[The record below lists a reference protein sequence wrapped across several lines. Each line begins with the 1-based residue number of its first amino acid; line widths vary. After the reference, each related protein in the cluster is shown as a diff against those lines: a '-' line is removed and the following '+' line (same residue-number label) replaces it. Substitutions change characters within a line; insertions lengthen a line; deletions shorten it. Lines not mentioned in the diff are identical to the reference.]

1 MGDMQ
6 VLQDQL
12 EIGMPF
18 EAAALLAGFTFEE
31 IEVLERDEE
40 INHRV
45 QLAEANLM
53 SKHLVNIN
61 ATSDQNPRM
70 STWMLERKF
79 PKFFSQ
85 TTKLQTPNDDSLSIT
100 VKGVNPEKEKPKPK
114 RKKKTK

>member
-31 IEVLERDEE
+31 IEVLERDQE
-40 INHRV
+40 INHLV
-45 QLAEANLM
+45 QLSEANLM
-53 SKHLVNIN
+53 SKHLTRVN
-61 ATSDQNPRM
+61 ASDNDRM

-85 TTKLQTPNDDSLSIT
+85 TTKLQTPNDNNLSVTI
-100 VKGVNPEKEKPKPK
+100 KGINPEKEKPKSK